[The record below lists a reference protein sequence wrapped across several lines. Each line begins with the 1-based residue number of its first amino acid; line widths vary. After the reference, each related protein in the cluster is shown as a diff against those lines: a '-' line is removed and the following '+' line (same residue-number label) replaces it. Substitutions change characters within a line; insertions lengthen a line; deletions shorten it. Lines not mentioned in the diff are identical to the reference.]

1 MPTSATLDEIVW
13 ETEKAVCWRGT
24 RCKALLVAMRSGKIR
39 VNSVAVSLAID
50 LQSSLFLSRLAVR
63 ALFDPKPV
71 LDEWSRQ

>member
-13 ETEKAVCWRGT
+13 ETGKAVCLRGT
-24 RCKALLVAMRSGKIR
+24 RCKALLVAMRSGKIH
-39 VNSVAVSLAID
+39 VSSVAVSLAID

-63 ALFDPKPV
+63 ALFDSKPV